1 MSWDVSRYLHW
12 FMFIHLWKD
21 EVPAFI
27 GGECNGRVG
36 SAQLVQNECCEIPP
50 RRLLIVVRCLPH
62 SRHSLVVGNEVT
74 CRWTYATN
82 VAGLMQS
89 YLVGRFKIFALVHV
103 QSFMER

>member
-1 MSWDVSRYLHW
+1 MLVLGLLN
-12 FMFIHLWKD
+12 I
-21 EVPAFI
+21 
-27 GGECNGRVG
+27 
-36 SAQLVQNECCEIPP
+36 VQNECCQRSP
-50 RRLLIVVRCLPH
+50 RRLLCVVRSLSH
-62 SRHSLVVGNEVT
+62 SRHILVVGNKVT